1 MLFLLQFICDY
12 LNIFTIKFDSILYMC
27 HFFIILLGY
36 YLQFSF
42 NISYFLQGLPILSHL
57 PLLFS
62 KNVVKKLNFSAF
74 MFVEVDHNSICF
86 HSQ

>member
-1 MLFLLQFICDY
+1 MY
-12 LNIFTIKFDSILYMC
+12 KC

-86 HSQ
+86 HSQWFINRMNSNISNCKVVNS